1 MEYENHAP
9 LPLQS
14 IPPNTKRCVDVCLD
28 GGNLAAGVM
37 IERPDDEDN
46 VENATIDR
54 LEVEHGAYR
63 KFFFA
68 NVNVVGKFWLL
79 FTV

>member
-1 MEYENHAP
+1 
-9 LPLQS
+9 
-14 IPPNTKRCVDVCLD
+14 
-28 GGNLAAGVM
+28 M

-68 NVNVVGKFWLL
+68 NVDVVGKFWLL